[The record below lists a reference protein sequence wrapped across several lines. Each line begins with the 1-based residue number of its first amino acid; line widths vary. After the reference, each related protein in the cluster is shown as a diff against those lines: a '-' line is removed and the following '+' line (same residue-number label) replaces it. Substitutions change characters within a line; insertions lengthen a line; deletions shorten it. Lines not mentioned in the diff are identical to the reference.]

1 MSHLIHFNVST
12 AITAETKIEGGLSM
26 ARSFVY
32 IISEDPEVMEK
43 VKKSTEGQDVSF
55 FTYSGPQWRE
65 GMENPFFRSQLMNGV
80 PSLNAGSQ
88 QSSQSMMM
96 GSAPE
101 NLNNVVN
108 FPASQPEKVQ
118 KMEDVEFKTIEAAIY
133 QYKGNLTE
141 AARALGIGRATLY
154 RKVKQFHIDPSQARR
169 RKLVAA

>member
-1 MSHLIHFNVST
+1 
-12 AITAETKIEGGLSM
+12 M

-32 IISEDPEVMEK
+32 IVSEDPEVMEK

-55 FTYSGPQWRE
+55 FTYSGPQWKE
-65 GMENPFFRSQLMNGV
+65 GMDNPFFRSQLVNGI
-80 PSLNAGSQ
+80 PSLVGGSNPNPTVEH
-88 QSSQSMMM
+88 
-96 GSAPE
+96 A
-101 NLNNVVN
+101 NNVVS
-108 FPASQPEKVQ
+108 FPVPQGEKIQ
-118 KMEDVEFKTIEAAIY
+118 KMEDMESKAIEAAIY

>member
-1 MSHLIHFNVST
+1 
-12 AITAETKIEGGLSM
+12 M

-32 IISEDPEVMEK
+32 IVSENPEVMEK

-65 GMENPFFRSQLMNGV
+65 GMENPFFRSQLVNGV
-80 PSLNAGSQ
+80 PSLVRGTNPNPIA
-88 QSSQSMMM
+88 
-96 GSAPE
+96 E
-101 NLNNVVN
+101 HTNNVVI
-108 FPASQPEKVQ
+108 FPMATEKVQ
-118 KMEDVEFKTIEAAIY
+118 KMEDIESKAIEAAIY